1 MRCKSKITA
10 ILLLLLLPQLGN
22 AATVR
27 VEQEWFRFIQI
38 GAVTDPNLV
47 VDTVAIIDSSSISG
61 VGIEQ
66 TPLSYFSMLYTDN
79 GLPSSFNV
87 AMTPSDV
94 TAQFQ
99 DGIFQFFS
107 GNTTPWQNSAAGGF
121 NVSTATGELFW
132 LFPISGVWEFTLQTT
147 DVILPA
153 APVPLPATAWLM
165 APALLLLTR
174 FRNKSALPAAV

>member
-1 MRCKSKITA
+1 MTHDGGIDMRCKSKITA

-66 TPLSYFSMLYTDN
+66 TPLSYFSML
-79 GLPSSFNV
+79 
-87 AMTPSDV
+87 
-94 TAQFQ
+94 
-99 DGIFQFFS
+99 
-107 GNTTPWQNSAAGGF
+107 
-121 NVSTATGELFW
+121 
-132 LFPISGVWEFTLQTT
+132 
-147 DVILPA
+147 
-153 APVPLPATAWLM
+153 
-165 APALLLLTR
+165 
-174 FRNKSALPAAV
+174 